1 MAEHDSEDRTERAS
15 PKRLEDA
22 RKKGQVPR
30 SRELSAA
37 AVTLAGG
44 TALYMMGG
52 ALASRMH
59 ALMGATL
66 AISRDEA
73 MDESVMVPV
82 LEGAFLDALL
92 ACAPILGVILAA
104 AILAPLAMG
113 SLTFSTSALMPDFSR
128 LNPLAGIGRMFSVNS
143 VMELTKALA
152 KFGVVGLVAVL
163 VLWNDTAM
171 LIGLGREPIPLAI
184 SHAFTLSGRALLL
197 MSASLILIAGVDVPF
212 QLWSHAKQ
220 LRMTKQELRDE
231 HKEQEGSPE
240 LKGRIRSMQQ
250 ELARGRM
257 MHEVPKASVVI
268 TNPTHFAVALRYDED
283 RMRAPVVV
291 AKGADHVAAMI
302 RELATEHG
310 VPLFEAPPL
319 ARTLFRHVDIGAEI
333 PAKLYAAVAQVLTYV
348 YQLQDAR
355 RAGVKPPVPPAAEA
369 VMPEGEF

>member
-1 MAEHDSEDRTERAS
+1 MAEQENEDRTERAS

-30 SRELSAA
+30 SRELNAA

-59 ALMGATL
+59 SLMGSTL
-66 AISRDEA
+66 AISRDAA
-73 MDESVMVPV
+73 MDESVMVPA
-82 LEGAFLDALL
+82 LEGAFLDALQ
-92 ACAPILGVILAA
+92 ACAPILGVIVLA

-113 SLTFSTSALMPDFSR
+113 SMTFSTSALMPDFSR
-128 LNPLAGIGRMFSVNS
+128 LNPLTGIGRMFSVNS
-143 VMELTKALA
+143 VMELTKAIA

-163 VLWNDTAM
+163 VLWNDTSM

-184 SHAFTLSGRALLL
+184 SHAFTLSGKALLL

-220 LRMTKQELRDE
+220 LRMSKQELRDE

-240 LKGRIRSMQQ
+240 LKNRIRSMQQ
-250 ELARGRM
+250 EVARGRM

-291 AKGADHVAAMI
+291 AKGADHVAAKI
-302 RELATEHG
+302 RELAAEHG

-319 ARTLFRHVDIGAEI
+319 ARTLFRHVDIGGEI

-355 RAGVKPPVPPAAEA
+355 RAGAKPPVPPAVEA
-369 VMPEGEF
+369 VMPEGEY